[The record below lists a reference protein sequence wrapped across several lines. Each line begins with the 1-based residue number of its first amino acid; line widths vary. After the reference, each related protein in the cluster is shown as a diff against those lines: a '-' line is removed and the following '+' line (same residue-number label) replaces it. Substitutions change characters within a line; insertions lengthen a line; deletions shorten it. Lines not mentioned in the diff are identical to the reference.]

1 MSTVNVPRAAELL
14 CVHANTV
21 LKLIEAGALPAAKI
35 GRAYVLLERDV
46 LQYAEDEIIRQTSAR
61 MGLPLLTRR
70 KVSRPKL

>member
-21 LKLIEAGALPAAKI
+21 LKLIESGVLPAAKI

-46 LQYAEDEIIRQTSAR
+46 LQYAENEIIRQTTAR
-61 MGLPLLTRR
+61 MGLPLARR
-70 KVSRPKL
+70 KVARQKL